1 MRHNRARGKHGV
13 GAMGSVVFGML
24 ENGWTDEEIASQLG
38 MEADE
43 LVRLK
48 YVTGFAKLFEDV
60 EYRRAWETRR
70 QIKIRREHKAKENGA

>member
-1 MRHNRARGKHGV
+1 
-13 GAMGSVVFGML
+13 MGSVVFGML

-70 QIKIRREHKAKENGA
+70 QIKIRREHHGKTNAMAQAALDGKEDDA